1 MAHHGSWSSKSSHSS
16 PRAKAPSFEPGA
28 AYYTYVARGYDQT
41 ADSYDRVEGRNAIS
55 ERVRR
60 TALGAALSRFHP
72 GDRVLEIGCG
82 TGRDAVEMARHGIEV
97 VATDVSPEMAAATL
111 ARAKREGVS
120 DLVTVRT
127 LPAAAAS
134 GEGGPYDGAYS
145 NGAVLNLEPDL
156 AGVASGLCRTLRPE
170 ACAIL
175 TAANRLSL
183 FELAVYPLVL
193 RPRKAFRKLG
203 STVPIPIS
211 REGIGKRY
219 VVPTRFITP
228 AEFRRFFRLGFDLV
242 SLRALQALT
251 PPWNLVD
258 MADRFRAAVDSL
270 ERIEYRLAEGRLL
283 RNLGA
288 IYLTVF
294 RRREG

>member
-1 MAHHGSWSSKSSHSS
+1 MAYRESLPSRLSHSAARGQG
-16 PRAKAPSFEPGA
+16 PAFESSA
-28 AYYTYVARGYDQT
+28 RYYAYVARGYDQT
-41 ADSYDRVEGRNAIS
+41 ANSYDRVEGRNAVS

-60 TALGAALSRFHP
+60 TTLSSALSRFHS
-72 GDRVLEIGCG
+72 GDRILEIGCG
-82 TGRDAVEMARHGIEV
+82 TGRDAVEMAHHGIEV
-97 VATDVSPEMAAATL
+97 VATDVSAEMAAATR
-111 ARAKREGVS
+111 ARAEREGVA
-120 DLVTVRT
+120 DLVTVRMM
-127 LPAAAAS
+127 PAAVAS

-156 AGVASGLCRTLRPE
+156 AGVASGLSKTLRPK

-193 RPRKAFRKLG
+193 RPRKAFRKLSG
-203 STVPIPIS
+203 IVPIPIS
-211 REGIGKRY
+211 REGMGKRY

-228 AEFRRFFRLGFDLV
+228 SELRKCFHREFDLV

-258 MADRFRAAVDSL
+258 MANRFRIAVDSL
-270 ERIEYRLAEGRLL
+270 ERIEDRLAEGRLL

-288 IYLTVF
+288 ISLVVL

>member
-1 MAHHGSWSSKSSHSS
+1 LAHHESLSSGSSHSA
-16 PRAKAPSFEPGA
+16 PRGRAPAFEPGA
-28 AYYTYVARGYDQT
+28 PYYAYVARGYDQT

-60 TALGAALSRFHP
+60 TTLSTALSRFRP
-72 GDRVLEIGCG
+72 GDRILEIGCG
-82 TGRDAVEMARHGIEV
+82 TGRDAVAMAHYGIEV
-97 VATDVSPEMAAATL
+97 VATDVSTEMTAATR
-111 ARAKREGVS
+111 ARAEREGVA

-127 LPAAAAS
+127 MPAAVAS
-134 GEGGPYDGAYS
+134 REGGPYDGAYS

-156 AGVASGLCRTLRPE
+156 AGVASGLSKTLRPG

-211 REGIGKRY
+211 REGIGKKY
-219 VVPTRFITP
+219 VVPTRFLTP
-228 AEFRRFFRLGFDLV
+228 AELRRFFHRGFDLI

-258 MADRFRAAVDSL
+258 MADRFRTAVDSL
-270 ERIEYRLAEGRLL
+270 ERIEDWLAEGRWL

-288 IYLTVF
+288 ISLVVL